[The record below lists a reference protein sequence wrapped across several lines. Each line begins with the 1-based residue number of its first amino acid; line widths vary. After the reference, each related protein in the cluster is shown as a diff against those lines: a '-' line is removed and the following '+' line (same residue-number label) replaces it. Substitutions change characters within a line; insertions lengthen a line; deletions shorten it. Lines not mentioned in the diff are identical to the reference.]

1 MLAVVRNVPVVVVA
15 AVAHWSPVPF
25 RRLLR
30 RMLSCDVTTRPA
42 LQQCLDELR
51 AITDADGGAV
61 NEALR
66 QRVRELEAI
75 AVRRW

>member
-1 MLAVVRNVPVVVVA
+1 MVVCDIPVVIVVA
-15 AVAHWSPVPF
+15 AVHWSPVPF

-30 RMLSCDVTTRPA
+30 RMLSCDVAARPA

-51 AITDADGGAV
+51 AIAVSDSGAV

-66 QRVRELEAI
+66 QRVRELETI
-75 AVRRW
+75 AV

>member
-1 MLAVVRNVPVVVVA
+1 MLMVVCDVVVVVA
-15 AVAHWSPVPF
+15 AAAHWGPVPF

-30 RMLSCDVTTRPA
+30 RMLSCDVAARPA

-51 AITDADGGAV
+51 AITDADSGAV

-66 QRVRELEAI
+66 LRVRELEMI
-75 AVRRW
+75 AV